1 MSITAAYLQCI
12 LKHGVAKNAMYHFFF
27 FFFNILRNVAKQ
39 CVLIWVTLEAD
50 LRQDEAPG
58 R

>member
-1 MSITAAYLQCI
+1 MSITAAYLHCI
-12 LKHGVAKNAMYHFFF
+12 LKHGVAKNAMYA

>member
-1 MSITAAYLQCI
+1 MSITAAYLHCI
-12 LKHGVAKNAMYHFFF
+12 LKHGVAKNAMYLFF
-27 FFFNILRNVAKQ
+27 FFFNVLRTVAKQ